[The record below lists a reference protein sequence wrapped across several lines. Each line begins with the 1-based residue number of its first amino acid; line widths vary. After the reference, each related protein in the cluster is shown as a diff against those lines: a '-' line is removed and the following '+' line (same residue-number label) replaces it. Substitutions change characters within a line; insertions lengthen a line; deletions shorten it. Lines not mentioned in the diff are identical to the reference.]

1 MIWIAM
7 AVLALT
13 ASGIVAASAWKPAL
27 VQGPA
32 EDRTLAVLK
41 DQLSEVDRD
50 AERGLLSVAEAHA
63 ARQEIKRRVL
73 SVGRVK
79 NTGESNG
86 GGRVILMAAAV
97 FVPLF
102 AAGYYSFA
110 GAPNLSSIAF
120 EDRQAE
126 VAQNREIEALAQ
138 KLLQRLQA
146 DSEGGALEGWMLLG
160 QTFMKLGRASDA
172 ASAYER
178 ATQSMNADSAVFSI
192 YAEALIVSEQGIV
205 TPQAKR
211 AIARALELD
220 PTNPAGTFYDAVGLA
235 QAGANEQAY
244 NRLLTRLD
252 EVDGFAPWMETFV
265 AEANRIGAALGR
277 APISLSDYAPVMSG
291 NSPGPTAADVEA
303 ASQMDDV
310 DRDAFIRSMVERLAT
325 RLEAEP
331 DDIDGWMRLGRAY
344 RVLGETDL
352 ALNAYSR
359 AKELLVPVSSE
370 DPRQSVILQ
379 SLEELQSGH

>member
-1 MIWIAM
+1 
-7 AVLALT
+7 
-13 ASGIVAASAWKPAL
+13 
-27 VQGPA
+27 
-32 EDRTLAVLK
+32 
-41 DQLSEVDRD
+41 
-50 AERGLLSVAEAHA
+50 
-63 ARQEIKRRVL
+63 
-73 SVGRVK
+73 
-79 NTGESNG
+79 
-86 GGRVILMAAAV
+86 
-97 FVPLF
+97 
-102 AAGYYSFA
+102 
-110 GAPNLSSIAF
+110 
-120 EDRQAE
+120 
-126 VAQNREIEALAQ
+126 
-138 KLLQRLQA
+138 
-146 DSEGGALEGWMLLG
+146 MLLG

-379 SLEELQSGH
+379 SLEELQSGQ

>member
-1 MIWIAM
+1 M
-7 AVLALT
+7 AVLALI
-13 ASGIVAASAWKPAL
+13 ASSFVAASAWKPAL

-73 SVGRVK
+73 SVGREK
-79 NTGESNG
+79 NAEEFNG
-86 GGRVILMAAAV
+86 GSRTILMAAAV

-120 EDRQAE
+120 ADRQAE
-126 VAQNREIEALAQ
+126 VAQNREIDALAQ

-146 DSEGGALEGWMLLG
+146 DPEGGALEGWMLLG
-160 QTFMKLGRASDA
+160 QTFMKLGRTSDA
-172 ASAYER
+172 ASAYAR
-178 ATQSMNADSAVFSI
+178 ATQLANADSAVFSI

-211 AIARALELD
+211 AIERALELD

-235 QAGANEQAY
+235 QSGANEKAY

-265 AEANRIGAALGR
+265 EEANRIGASLGR
-277 APISLSDYAPVMSG
+277 APVSLSDYAPIMSG
-291 NSPGPTAADVEA
+291 NSPGPSAADIEA
-303 ASQMDDV
+303 AGQMDDA
-310 DRDAFIRSMVERLAT
+310 DREAFIRSMVERLAT

-370 DPRQSVILQ
+370 DPRQSVISQ
-379 SLEELQSGH
+379 SLEELQSGQ